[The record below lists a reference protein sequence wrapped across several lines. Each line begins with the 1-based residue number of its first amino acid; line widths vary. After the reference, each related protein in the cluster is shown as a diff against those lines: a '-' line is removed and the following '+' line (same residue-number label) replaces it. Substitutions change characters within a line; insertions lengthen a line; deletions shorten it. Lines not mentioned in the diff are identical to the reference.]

1 MNWSKNVLKNSRFAF
16 KGDAQQKLLHA
27 TALSNSRVQGRI
39 GDNMVRNVI
48 VVPRKLVNIVI

>member
-16 KGDAQQKLLHA
+16 KGDAQQKLLH
-27 TALSNSRVQGRI
+27 ALSNSRVQGRI